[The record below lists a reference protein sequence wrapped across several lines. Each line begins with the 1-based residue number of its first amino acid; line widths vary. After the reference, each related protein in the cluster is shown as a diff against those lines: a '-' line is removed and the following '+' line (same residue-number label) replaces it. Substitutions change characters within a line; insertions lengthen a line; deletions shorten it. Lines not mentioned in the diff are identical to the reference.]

1 MAILRKLIQFFK
13 NYFSSQQVEI
23 PVSESVEE
31 NNRTL
36 ISEPAQHQEEIDKLE
51 KEKSELLK
59 PSANPSLHDTWST
72 GTANDPLL
80 DDLIH
85 LDVSEEVG
93 SSGADRIIRLYVE
106 SETLVDVQEKSYFSS
121 EGETRA
127 EAIAKEVEE
136 IRQSLAKDILSRLS
150 THESHLL
157 RVPPIDRQQFASG
170 LWRNYTWIDLLYT
183 VDLNG
188 EEIDYDFLAK
198 NPRGA
203 HLYRIWFTADG
214 IGMGIRPGANP
225 SHLTRNDLLEAL
237 PNVYEEFKPSAG
249 NKHESF
255 YDLRLKGRPGQK
267 NQYCAVWYFDEFAT
281 GDAFF
286 GAVEENWQKLGP
298 ILNSFRC

>member
-23 PVSESVEE
+23 PVSEFVEE
-31 NNRTL
+31 NNGPG
-36 ISEPAQHQEEIDKLE
+36 ISLLQKLHDGEID
-51 KEKSELLK
+51 EL
-59 PSANPSLHDTWST
+59 PFGSVNPSLHVTWKT
-72 GTANDPLL
+72 TLP
-80 DDLIH
+80 DDSILV
-85 LDVSEEVG
+85 DVSEEVG

-157 RVPPIDRQQFASG
+157 RVPPIDRQQFANG

-188 EEIDYDFLAK
+188 EEIEYDFLAK

-281 GDAFF
+281 DDAFF

>member
-23 PVSESVEE
+23 PVSEFVEE
-31 NNRTL
+31 NNGPG
-36 ISEPAQHQEEIDKLE
+36 ISLLQKLHDGEID
-51 KEKSELLK
+51 EL
-59 PSANPSLHDTWST
+59 PFGSVNPSLHVTWKT
-72 GTANDPLL
+72 TLPDDPILV
-80 DDLIH
+80 
-85 LDVSEEVG
+85 DVSEEVG

-157 RVPPIDRQQFASG
+157 RVPPIDRQQFANG

-188 EEIDYDFLAK
+188 EEIEYDFLAK

-267 NQYCAVWYFDEFAT
+267 NQYYAVWYFDEFAT
-281 GDAFF
+281 DDAFF